1 LKNRQETDN
10 LKDIGNSN
18 VQQEEIEKAV
28 LMTYYWLYFIN
39 YGQRESKSKFAQVN
53 SKPTSAFEKKTDSNG
68 KKKLS
73 LNSGKKIN
81 L

>member
-1 LKNRQETDN
+1 LEFVQE
-10 LKDIGNSN
+10 KDLN
-18 VQQEEIEKAV
+18 KAV
-28 LMTYYWLYFIN
+28 RMTYYWPYFIN
-39 YGQRESKSKFAQVN
+39 SGQRESKNKFAQVN